1 MHDDAW
7 WMRRA
12 LGWAQLAAE
21 RGDVPIGAVLAK
33 DDELLAMAHDARE
46 LLADPTGHA
55 ELICLREGARKI
67 GDWRLDGCT
76 LYVTLEPCP
85 MCAGA
90 IVVMTAMCGRTS
102 LVSAAISPAWFMP
115 ISRTATS
122 LSAGIRARLSGTPKF
137 CSNSESPSVPLRS
150 NWCRR
155 MSFFTVY
162 LPPFLR
168 EAWSSCTK

>member
-85 MCAGA
+85 MCAGGLVQA
-90 IVVMTAMCGRTS
+90 RVKRLVYGASNARWGACREGVDPNILANPRFNHRVEITAGVLEDEC
-102 LVSAAISPAWFMP
+102 
-115 ISRTATS
+115 
-122 LSAGIRARLSGTPKF
+122 ARLLKETF
-137 CSNSESPSVPLRS
+137 RAY
-150 NWCRR
+150 RR
-155 MSFFTVY
+155 KET
-162 LPPFLR
+162 
-168 EAWSSCTK
+168 